1 MLSFRY
7 LNRCV
12 APHNVGGCVYNKTS
26 KKGKTKCIYA
36 TYATTTQNTTIV
48 WSVVSR
54 CVSVATM
61 LMGVLANTKCLWS
74 NV

>member
-7 LNRCV
+7 LNGRV
-12 APHNVGGCVYNKTS
+12 ATHNVGGQVYNKTS

-48 WSVVSR
+48 WSVVSK

-61 LMGVLANTKCLWS
+61 PMVALANTKMS
-74 NV
+74 VV